1 MGFTDFLKHRTWVTP
16 NKNTD
21 QLSCTLYGSPL
32 MDRIYFPFKAI
43 LGFRLNPVLS
53 GLASDSA
60 GPEIGCLE
68 HDGSGLP
75 INT

>member
-1 MGFTDFLKHRTWVTP
+1 MGFTEFLKHRTWVTP
-16 NKNTD
+16 NKSTD

-43 LGFRLNPVLS
+43 RGFRLNPVLS
-53 GLASDSA
+53 CFTSDSA
-60 GPEIGCLE
+60 GSKISCFE